1 MKNERYYLDQTPESL
16 AKRIIDSIV
25 WKEGEN
31 VCEPFLGEGAFYN
44 QLPEYVNKS
53 YAEIEEGIDFRDIDY
68 VSIDTIISNPPY
80 DIKEGPRKRKNG
92 FYKILLHF
100 AKTPVPRIIFL
111 CSQVCFNSLTPKRM
125 RELNNN
131 NLYIQS
137 IVICNCKK
145 WYGRYYLLTLTREPN
160 IMFSYFLENFD

>member
-16 AKRIIDSIV
+16 AKRIIESVI
-25 WKEGEN
+25 WKHGEN

-53 YAEIEEGIDFRDIDY
+53 YAEIEEGIDFRDLDY
-68 VSIDTIISNPPY
+68 KGIDTIISNPPY
-80 DIKEGPRKRKNG
+80 DILEKPRKRKNG

-100 AKTPVPRIIFL
+100 AKTPVTRIIFL

-125 RELNNN
+125 RDLNYN

-137 IVICNCKK
+137 VVICNCKK

-160 IMFSYFLENFD
+160 NLFSYFLENFD